1 LIFWL
6 MQITFVDLLFMW
18 LGLKFYF
25 YKSFGMFLNN
35 LKYLAHS
42 RKKMNQLMTKHQGS
56 TSIDEVINK
65 MDKMLEGQT
74 IIQGRN

>member
-1 LIFWL
+1 
-6 MQITFVDLLFMW
+6 MFV
-18 LGLKFYF
+18 
-25 YKSFGMFLNN
+25 NN

-42 RKKMNQLMTKHQGS
+42 RKKMKQLMTQHECS

>member
-1 LIFWL
+1 
-6 MQITFVDLLFMW
+6 MW

-25 YKSFGMFLNN
+25 YKSFGMFVNN

-42 RKKMNQLMTKHQGS
+42 RKKMKQLMTQHECS

-65 MDKMLEGQT
+65 MDKMLEGQI

>member
-1 LIFWL
+1 

-25 YKSFGMFLNN
+25 YKSFGMFLSN
-35 LKYLAHS
+35 LKYILHS
-42 RKKMNQLMTKHQGS
+42 RKKMSELMTQHQCT

-65 MDKMLEGQT
+65 MDKMLAGQT
-74 IIQGRN
+74 IIHGRN